1 MNNDR
6 KKRTVLLY
14 LFAFQLSFAL
24 SSGMFSIILPELIN
38 QYSLNIQQASLFS
51 TLTGVGILGANLF
64 TGFAADKLNKNRML
78 GYLLLLVGIFQI
90 CIGNTPPFLIILL
103 SFCLLYGV
111 SNTMDKVCSAYLS
124 DLYGSERLKYLSYL
138 HAFFGLGSMLGPQFI
153 HVVLL
158 SGLKWN
164 FAYLFSG
171 ILFMMFA
178 LLFKVT
184 MKKRGVPETEVQKSI
199 HQKGSFTWK
208 KMLKQPDM
216 LVFSFVSFMYA
227 GYILF
232 STWLPTYLINVD
244 SKSFSLE
251 YCTILISISSVGMI
265 VSRLVNSFI
274 SKYIKPVNQI
284 ILNSTITAFFIAIAL
299 LCQNVT
305 IWTISAFLIGFFT
318 GAIYTLQFAMV
329 CELFP
334 GSSASAVGIVGLFS
348 AVGSILFNMIAGNMA
363 SLAGYQITIYIPIFS
378 LIVISITLSIYQHK
392 KAAMA
397 PKKHGRKESK
407 NKLEY

>member
-6 KKRTVLLY
+6 KKRTVLIY
-14 LFAFQLSFAL
+14 LFIFQLSFAL

-38 QYSLNIQQASLFS
+38 QYSLNIQQASFFS
-51 TLTGVGILGANLF
+51 TLNGVGILGANLF
-64 TGFAADKLNKNRML
+64 TGFIADKFNKNRML
-78 GYLLLLVGIFQI
+78 GYLLLFVGIFQI
-90 CIGNTPPFLIILL
+90 CIGNTPSFLVILL

-138 HAFFGLGSMLGPQFI
+138 HAFFGLGAMLGPQFV

-164 FAYLFSG
+164 FTYLFSG
-171 ILFMMFA
+171 ILFIIFA
-178 LLFKVT
+178 LLFIVT
-184 MKKRGVPETEVQKSI
+184 MKKSGVPKTEV
-199 HQKGSFTWK
+199 HNTVRQKGGFTRI

-216 LVFSFVSFMYA
+216 LVFSFVSLMYA
-227 GYILF
+227 GYMLF
-232 STWLPTYLINVD
+232 STWLPTYLVNLD

-251 YCTILISISSVGMI
+251 YCTILISLSSVGMI
-265 VSRLVNSFI
+265 ISRLANGFI
-274 SKYIKPVNQI
+274 SKYIKPLSQI
-284 ILNSTITAFFIAIAL
+284 ILNSTVTAAIIAIAL

-305 IWTISAFLIGFFT
+305 VWTISVFLIGFFT

-334 GSSASAVGIVGLFS
+334 ESSASAVGIVGLFS
-348 AVGSILFNMIAGNMA
+348 AVGAILFNMITGDMA
-363 SLAGYQITIYIPIFS
+363 SRIGYQITMYIPIFS
-378 LIVISITLSIYQHK
+378 LAVISITLLIYRRK

-397 PKKHGRKESK
+397 PESSEGQA
-407 NKLEY
+407 LEIS